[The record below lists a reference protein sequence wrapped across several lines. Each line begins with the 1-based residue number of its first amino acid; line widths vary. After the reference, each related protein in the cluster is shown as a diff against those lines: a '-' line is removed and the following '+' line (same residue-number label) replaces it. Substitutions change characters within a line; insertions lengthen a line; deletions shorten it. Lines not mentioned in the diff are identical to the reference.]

1 MVGLDPV
8 VAHLV
13 KGVVH
18 GVHHGVFLAIHGFLL
33 QSGVNLVHGD
43 RGGVGSRPLPGFQ
56 IHLQVG
62 GPELEALEVGNGFQL
77 LGGAHHTG
85 TAVGRAHELE
95 AGVIAYGVLDLLA
108 QVAVPYIHK
117 VIVAAEHIRHSLNV
131 GQGGKGSQRT
141 DGLAHHIGHTCV
153 HALQHL
159 CRGAQL
165 GAAVQVYLHPAVGQL
180 LDLLG
185 KENACVIGIVALG
198 GVQRHFPAV
207 FHLVVVCGACAAR

>member
-8 VAHLV
+8 VAYLV

-18 GVHHGVFLAIHGFLL
+18 GVHHGVFLAVHGFLL
-33 QSGVNLVHGD
+33 QSGVNLVH
-43 RGGVGSRPLPGFQ
+43 RHRCGVGPRPLPGLQ
-56 IHLQVG
+56 IHLQIG

-85 TAVGRAHELE
+85 TAVGRTHELE
-95 AGVIAYGVLDLLA
+95 AGIIAHGVLDLLA
-108 QVAVPYIHK
+108 QVAVPHIHK
-117 VIVAAEHIRHSLNV
+117 VIVAAEHIRHRLNV

-141 DGLAHHIGHTCV
+141 DGFAHHIGHTCV

-159 CRGAQL
+159 RRGAQL

-185 KENACVIGIVALG
+185 EQNAGVIGIIALG
-198 GVQRHFPAV
+198 GVQSHFPAV
-207 FHLVVVCGACAAR
+207 FHLLVVCGACTAR

>member
-8 VAHLV
+8 IAHLI

-18 GVHHGVFLAIHGFLL
+18 GVHHGVLLAVHGFLL
-33 QSGVNLVHGD
+33 QGGVNLVHGH

-62 GPELEALEVGNGFQL
+62 GPELEALEVLDGPQG
-77 LGGAHHTG
+77 LGGAHHPGAAIGST
-85 TAVGRAHELE
+85 HQLE
-95 AGVIAYGVLDLLA
+95 ARVVAHGVLDLLP
-108 QVAVPYIHK
+108 QVAVPHVHEV
-117 VIVAAEHIRHSLNV
+117 VIAAEHIGHGLDV
-131 GQGGKGSQRT
+131 GQGGEGGQGA
-141 DGLAHHIGHTCV
+141 DGLAHHVGHTGV

-159 CRGAQL
+159 RRGTQL
-165 GAAVQVYLHPAVGQL
+165 RAAVQVHLHPAVGQL

-185 KENACVIGIVALG
+185 KQNARVIGVVALR

-207 FHLVVVCGACAAR
+207 LHLFVARRVCAA